1 MIAGEVIMAESDLIS
16 RQAAKDA
23 INRKYRMRKDS
34 VIATINRLPAAD
46 ARENVRG
53 EWIEDKKAEQEHQ
66 LIFHKVW
73 TCSQCG
79 ERQCGPKGSNFC
91 PNCGADMRGES

>member
-1 MIAGEVIMAESDLIS
+1 MAESDLIS

-46 ARENVRG
+46 VEKNH
-53 EWIEDKKAEQEHQ
+53 EKIH
-66 LIFHKVW
+66 
-73 TCSQCG
+73 
-79 ERQCGPKGSNFC
+79 
-91 PNCGADMRGES
+91 